1 MVGPGEGAKV
11 VVSEQQRQELIRVI
25 RATSSAQRD
34 VRRARIVLLRAQGQS
49 QEATARE
56 VGVTRPVVRL
66 WEQRF
71 VSMGLAGLKDAKGR
85 GRKAS
90 IAPQTVQRVLT
101 QAVQPPIGRTRWSVR
116 SMAKHA
122 KISPAQVQRIWSA
135 NDIKP
140 HVLRTFKLS
149 NDKDFEAKFWDV
161 IGLYL
166 NPPDRALVLCCDE
179 KSQIQA
185 LQRTQPGLPLGI
197 GHIRTRTHDFVR
209 HGTVTLFAALSYLD
223 GKIISRIAARHDHA
237 EWLKFLKHIDRDTPR
252 GLDLHL
258 IADNYGTH
266 KHAAVK
272 QWLAKHPR
280 FHIHFVPTSSSWMN
294 LVERFFS
301 DLSREALSEG
311 SFGSVRDLTLAIEIY
326 LAERNLDPKPYRWRA
341 KGADI
346 LAKIQRARQTMQG
359 QSAASAAG

>member
-1 MVGPGEGAKV
+1 MALPVTKLEM
-11 VVSEQQRQELIRVI
+11 SEQQRQELTRIA
-25 RATSSAQRD
+25 RAPTSTQRE

-56 VGVTRPVVRL
+56 VGVNRSVVAQ
-66 WEQRF
+66 WEERF
-71 VSMGLAGLKDAKGR
+71 GKDGLAGLKDAKGR

-90 IAPQTVQRVLT
+90 IAPQTLERVLT
-101 QAVQPPIGRTRWSVR
+101 QAVQPPPGRTRWSVR
-116 SMAKHA
+116 SMARHVR
-122 KISPAQVQRIWSA
+122 ISPAQVQRIWSA

-149 NDKDFEAKFWDV
+149 SDRDFEAKFWDV

-179 KSQIQA
+179 KSQCQA
-185 LQRTQPGLPLGI
+185 LERTQPGLPLGI
-197 GHIRTRTHDFVR
+197 GHIRTRTHDYIR
-209 HGTVTLFAALSYLD
+209 HGTVTLFAALNYLD
-223 GKIISRIAARHDHA
+223 GKIIGHVAEKHDHA
-237 EWLKFLKHIDRDTPR
+237 EWLRFLKQVDRQTPA

-266 KHAAVK
+266 KHAEVRS
-272 QWLAKHPR
+272 WLVKHPR
-280 FHIHFVPTSSSWMN
+280 IHMHFVPTSSSWLN
-294 LVERFFS
+294 LVERFFR
-301 DLSREALSEG
+301 DLGQEAIVEG
-311 SFGSVRDLTLAIEIY
+311 SFSSVRDLTLAIEIY

-346 LAKIQRARQTMQG
+346 LAKIQRAREALARQAQG
-359 QSAASAAG
+359 ATGYE

>member
-1 MVGPGEGAKV
+1 V
-11 VVSEQQRQELIRVI
+11 V

-34 VRRARIVLLRAQGQS
+34 VRRARIVLLRAEGLNQA
-49 QEATARE
+49 ATARE
-56 VGVTRPVVRL
+56 VGVTRPVVSL

-71 VSMGLAGLKDAKGR
+71 ASMGLAGLKDAKGR

-101 QAVQPPIGRTRWSVR
+101 EAVQPPPGRTRWSVR

-122 KISPAQVQRIWSA
+122 KVSPAQVQRIWSA

-166 NPPDRALVLCCDE
+166 NPPARALVLCCDE
-179 KSQIQA
+179 KSQVQA
-185 LQRTQPGLPLGI
+185 LERTQPGLPLGI
-197 GHIRTRTHDFVR
+197 GHIRTRTHDFIR
-209 HGTVTLFAALSYLD
+209 HGTVTLFAALNYLD
-223 GKIISRIAARHDHA
+223 GKIISRIAQRHDHV
-237 EWLKFLKHIDRDTPR
+237 EWLKFLEHIDRDTPA
-252 GLDLHL
+252 GLELHL
-258 IADNYGTH
+258 IADHYGTH
-266 KHAAVK
+266 KHPAVK

-280 FHIHFVPTSSSWMN
+280 FRMHFVPTSSSWMN

-301 DLSREALSEG
+301 DLSREALAEG
-311 SFGSVRDLTLAIEIY
+311 SFGSVGDLTLAIEMY

-346 LAKIQRARQTMQG
+346 LAKVQRARQALAG
-359 QSAASAAG
+359 QSTTSAVV